1 VSVLT
6 RDRGTPSAAPAGP
19 STPPPRPQIPARRR
33 SRTPTV
39 IQMEAVECGAA
50 SLGIILGYHGRFVP
64 LEELR
69 AKCGVSRDGS
79 TAGSVLRAARTFGLE
94 GKGLQLDTPDLPK
107 LALPAILFWKFNH
120 FLVLEGYGRRVR
132 LNDPASGPRSVTW
145 EEFDRSFT
153 GIALQVGPGPDFQR
167 GGERRRVLGALAARR
182 PRLGSVLYL
191 AALLG
196 FIIALAGLATP
207 VMNRIFT
214 DTVLLGGGQ
223 GSMPGLIAALGAA
236 AGLTLCAAVLQQWL
250 LLRAEA
256 VFALG
261 SAARFIRH
269 LLRLPV
275 TFFDQ
280 RQPADLANRV
290 RSNDV
295 VADVLA
301 RRLAA
306 TAVDCLLVIGYGVL
320 LVRYD
325 VMLGLIAVAFAG
337 LNVAVLRYVSRMRT
351 TAVAG
356 LQADRGR
363 MYATV
368 YTTIHMI
375 ESIKAGGEE
384 QAGFQR
390 FASRAAAVASG
401 QQRLGV
407 PTAVLTAV
415 PALLAGLNT
424 ALLLWLGGRQILA
437 GSLTIGLLIGMQGL
451 ITSMNRPVTNLTVLG
466 SRLQE
471 TSVDLARLR
480 DVENYPVP
488 PAPSAQ
494 GAPLAALEGH
504 LRIEELAFGYNPLAK
519 PLITGLDLDLPP
531 GSRVALVG
539 ASGSGKS
546 TIGRVTAGL
555 YEPWS
560 GRVTIDGKTRMEIDP
575 DLWATTV
582 AYVDQ
587 DQMLFEGTVRD
598 NVTLWDP
605 TIGDAEIITA
615 LRDACVYEDIA
626 RRPGGLSSLI
636 EEDGRN
642 FSRGQRQRL
651 EIARALIRRPV
662 LLILDEATSALDPAT
677 ELLIDRNLR
686 KRGATCLIIAHRLS
700 TIRDCD
706 LIVVL
711 GAGGELE
718 RGTHEQLLAN
728 AGPYA
733 ELISEE

>member
-1 VSVLT
+1 MSKEGSAISAVT
-6 RDRGTPSAAPAGP
+6 APSAARAAAPDLR
-19 STPPPRPQIPARRR
+19 PPIPARRR
-33 SRTPTV
+33 VRTPTV

-50 SLGIILGYHGRFVP
+50 SLGIILGHHGRFVP

-69 AKCGVSRDGS
+69 ARCGVSRDGS
-79 TAGSVLRAARTFGLE
+79 TAGSVLRAGRTFGLA
-94 GKGLQLDTPDLPK
+94 GKGLQLDSPDLSK
-107 LALPAILFWKFNH
+107 LALPAVLFWKFNH
-120 FLVLEGYGRRVR
+120 FLVLEGYGRKVW
-132 LNDPASGPRSVTW
+132 LNDPASGPRTVTW
-145 EEFDRSFT
+145 AEFDRSFT
-153 GIALQVGPGPDFQR
+153 GIALQLEPGPGFTR

-196 FIIALAGLATP
+196 LIVALAGLATP
-207 VMNRIFT
+207 VLNRVFT
-214 DTVLLGGGQ
+214 DNVLLGGQ
-223 GSMPGLIAALGAA
+223 GGLSGLISALAVA
-236 AGLTLCAAVLQQWL
+236 TGLTLCAAALQQWL
-250 LLRAEA
+250 LVRAEA

-295 VADVLA
+295 VADVLV

-306 TAVDCLLVIGYGVL
+306 TAVDCLLVIAYGVL
-320 LVRYD
+320 LVRYSL
-325 VMLGLIAVAFAG
+325 VLGLLAVAFAG
-337 LNVAVLRYVSRMRT
+337 LNIAALRYVSKLRT

-363 MYATV
+363 MFGTV

-375 ESIKAGGEE
+375 ESIKAAGEE

-390 FASRAAAVASG
+390 FASRAAVVASG

-437 GSLTIGLLIGMQGL
+437 GSISIGLLIGLQGL
-451 ITSMNRPVTNLTVLG
+451 ITSMNRPVANLTVLG

-471 TSVDLARLR
+471 TGVDLARLR

-488 PAPSAQ
+488 AAPSGA
-494 GAPLAALEGH
+494 GAPLAPLEGH
-504 LRIEELAFGYNPLAK
+504 LRIEGLAFGYNPLAK
-519 PLITGLDLDLPP
+519 PLVEDLNLDLPP

-546 TIGRVTAGL
+546 TIGRVAAGL
-555 YEPWS
+555 YEPWA
-560 GRVTIDGKTRMEIDP
+560 GRVTIDGRTRMETDP
-575 DLWATTV
+575 DLWAV
-582 AYVDQ
+582 ALAYVDQ
-587 DQMLFEGTVRD
+587 GEMLFEGSVRD

-605 TIGDAEIITA
+605 TIGDAELITA
-615 LRDACVYEDIA
+615 LRDACLYEDIA
-626 RRPGGLSSLI
+626 RRPGGLSSQV

-651 EIARALIRRPV
+651 EIARALIRRPAV
-662 LLILDEATSALDPAT
+662 LILDEATSALDPAT
-677 ELLIDRNLR
+677 ELAIDRNLR
-686 KRGATCLIIAHRLS
+686 RRGATCLIIAHRLS

-733 ELISEE
+733 ALISEE

>member
-1 VSVLT
+1 MSAIAT
-6 RDRGTPSAAPAGP
+6 DRPASP
-19 STPPPRPQIPARRR
+19 DAPPRPQIPARRR
-33 SRTPTV
+33 LRTPTV

-79 TAGSVLRAARTFGLE
+79 TAGSVLRAARTLGLE
-94 GKGLQLDTPDLPK
+94 GRGRQIDTPELPS

-120 FLVLEGYGRRVR
+120 LLVLEGYGRRVW

-145 EEFDRSFT
+145 EEFDKSFT
-153 GIALQVGPGPDFQR
+153 GIALELGPGPGFER

-196 FIIALAGLATP
+196 LITALAGVAAP
-207 VMNRIFT
+207 VLNRVFT
-214 DTVLLGGGQ
+214 DNILLGGGQ
-223 GSMPGLIAALGAA
+223 GGLRGLIAALAVA
-236 AGLTLCAAVLQQWL
+236 TGLTLVAAALQQWL
-250 LLRAEA
+250 LVRAEA
-256 VFALG
+256 LFALG
-261 SAARFIRH
+261 SAARFVRH

-295 VADVLA
+295 VADVLV

-306 TAVDCLLVIGYGVL
+306 TAVDCLLVIAYGVL

-325 VMLGLIAVAFAG
+325 LMLGLLAVVFAG
-337 LNVAVLRYVSRMRT
+337 LNVAALRYVSKMRT

-363 MYATV
+363 LFGTI

-390 FASRAAAVASG
+390 FASRAALVTSG

-407 PTAVLTAV
+407 PTAVLTAI

-424 ALLLWLGGRQILA
+424 ALLLWLGGQQILA
-437 GSLTIGLLIGMQGL
+437 GSLSIGLLIGMQGL

-471 TSVDLARLR
+471 TSADLARLR
-480 DVENYPVP
+480 DVENYTTSPVP
-488 PAPSAQ
+488 SGQ
-494 GAPLAALEGH
+494 ELPLAPLEGH
-504 LRIEELAFGYNPLAK
+504 LRIEGLVFGYNPLAK
-519 PLITGLDLDLPP
+519 PLIDGLDMDLPP

-546 TIGRVTAGL
+546 TIGRVAAGL

-560 GRVTIDGKTRMEIDP
+560 GRITLDGKTRMETDP
-575 DLWATTV
+575 DLWAVTV
-582 AYVDQ
+582 AFVDQ
-587 DQMLFEGTVRD
+587 DQMLFEGSVRD

-605 TIGDAEIITA
+605 TVGDAEVIVA

-626 RRPGGLSSLI
+626 RRPGGLSSQV

-651 EIARALIRRPV
+651 EIARALVRRPAV
-662 LLILDEATSALDPAT
+662 IILDEATSALDPAT
-677 ELLIDRNLR
+677 ELAIDRNMR
-686 KRGATCLIIAHRLS
+686 RRGATCLIIAHRLS

-718 RGTHEQLLAN
+718 RGTHQELLAN
-728 AGPYA
+728 AAAYA
-733 ELISEE
+733 ELISED